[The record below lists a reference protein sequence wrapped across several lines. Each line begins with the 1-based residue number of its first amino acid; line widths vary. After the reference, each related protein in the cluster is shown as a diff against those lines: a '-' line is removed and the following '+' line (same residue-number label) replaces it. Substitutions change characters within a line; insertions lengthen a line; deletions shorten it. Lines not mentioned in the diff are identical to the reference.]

1 MRIGEERPVV
11 DGFLNSASQLYLPT
25 SYRASALS
33 NMEVLRRARGYRTR
47 WFISP
52 VDIDQPVPAF
62 GQLEY
67 QVQVQPGSYVWGVS
81 FSAPFAETGE
91 VDPAAFIRVQ
101 VTDACTETPFFSD
114 YTLGVQF
121 QPTELH
127 PNFARYPTLIMPRI
141 VGQPGLLDV
150 ELYNS
155 AEEDIRCQF
164 VLFVAEPIVPPGEI
178 LDALIKNGVVQVGRG

>member
-1 MRIGEERPVV
+1 MVDQERPVV

-33 NMEVLRRARGYRTR
+33 QMEVLRRAKGYRTR

-52 VDIDQPVPAF
+52 VDLDEPIPAF
-62 GQLEY
+62 SQLEY
-67 QVQVQPGSYVWGVS
+67 QVQVQPGSYVWGIG
-81 FSAPFAETGE
+81 FSAPFAEAE
-91 VDPAAFIRVQ
+91 LVSSSIRVQ

-114 YTLGVQF
+114 YTKGVQF
-121 QPTELH
+121 EPVSTH

-141 VGQPGLLDV
+141 VGEPGLLDV

-155 AEEDIRCQF
+155 LSVSVRCQL
-164 VLFVAEPIVPPGEI
+164 VLFVAEPIVPPGDI
-178 LDALIKNGVVQVGRG
+178 LDALIQSGLVRRGRG